1 MLRNRI
7 IFGILW
13 VLSIVGIS
21 FYGGPV
27 SYGIFLV
34 LTSVPLISL
43 IYLLYVFFTYRIYQE
58 IGSKDLVANTAVP
71 YFITLQNERRV
82 LFSNIRVQFYTT
94 FSEIA
99 GIDPDREYELSPRS
113 GIKLETNLIC
123 RYRGEYEVGIK
134 RITLTDFFDL
144 IRFSFAFPEPLRV
157 KVKPDYETDMIPS
170 DEEDFLSYHEH
181 LRKAEYP
188 DVITG
193 DYVPGDEIKRINWKQ
208 TAKTGKLKV
217 RKLTGEERNGI
228 LLIPDTCRHS
238 SDEYEYIPSESRILN
253 SLLSLSLYYLKKG
266 IPVSLLALQKTGT
279 VTASA
284 DSEQEFEK
292 FYECVSKLDFDDM
305 LGLEKLKGMI
315 SSGEVI
321 FSEDTVVYI
330 SDKEKHEAEN

>member
-27 SYGIFLV
+27 SYGIFLA
-34 LTSVPLISL
+34 LTSIPLVSL

-58 IGSKDLVANTAVP
+58 IGSKNLVANTVVP
-71 YFITLQNERRV
+71 YFITLQNERRI

-94 FSEIA
+94 FSEIT
-99 GIDPDREYELSPRS
+99 GIDPDREYELSPKS

-134 RITLTDFFDL
+134 RITLTDLFNL

-157 KVKPDYETDMIPS
+157 IVKPDYETDMIPGD
-170 DEEDFLSYHEH
+170 DEEFLSYHEN

-188 DVITG
+188 DVITS
-193 DYVPGDEIKRINWKQ
+193 DYIPGDEVKRINWKQ
-208 TAKTGKLKV
+208 TARYGKLKV
-217 RKLTGEERNGI
+217 RKLTGEERKGI

-266 IPVSLLALQKTGT
+266 IPVTLLALQKTGPLKT
-279 VTASA
+279 SA

-292 FYECVSKLDFDDM
+292 FYECVSKLEFDDM
-305 LGLEKLKGMI
+305 LGLDKLDDMI
-315 SSGEVI
+315 SAGEI
-321 FSEDTVVYI
+321 SFEEDTVVYI
-330 SDKEKHEAEN
+330 TDKKKNEA